1 MMEAPIIDKEAVLV
15 LVHPGSACGSADFNL
30 GTAAAQAARG
40 ALITELDE
48 WSGGIVVIDG
58 GLSDEIAVH
67 PSFDRAINACLARAR
82 SSGLTANRV
91 AGDDPE
97 QVDRIREFAEGG
109 AGTRAQ
115 SFTVSGAWYH
125 SVDGTGCVGSVV
137 VELQRLNRD
146 VTVSPTALD
155 LDAADVEEQAEKSP
169 DRPA

>member
-1 MMEAPIIDKEAVLV
+1 MVEAPIIDKEAILV

-30 GTAAAQAARG
+30 GTAVAQASRE
-40 ALITELDE
+40 ALIKELAQ

-58 GLSDEIAVH
+58 CSSDEIALH
-67 PSFDRAINACLARAR
+67 PSFDRAINASLARAR

-97 QVDRIREFAEGG
+97 QVDRIREFAERGDDS
-109 AGTRAQ
+109 RAR

-125 SVDGTGCVGSVV
+125 SADGSGCVGSVV
-137 VELQRLNRD
+137 AELQRLDCD

-155 LDAADVEEQAEKSP
+155 LDAADADEHAEKSR